1 MPTIPASTLE
11 GPYFLREQ
19 GDSLL
24 APNEIARRIVNMYL
38 LEEQT
43 LRSIWGPTA
52 YVPVPT
58 TGLRPESRQNPV
70 SSSGV
75 ATDPATPRYGF
86 RQHGIFH
93 AVMKSGR
100 ELLLLHTGNELWEWQ
115 GWERNWRRLI
125 SPTPG
130 DAGIQARLLD
140 SKQARPPTQFTFT
153 GNGVVIVPQ
162 QGRAYFYDG
171 HYIAPL
177 GFSEIP
183 ASPVGLGP
191 SSSEEQLT
199 PSGDGV
205 NDRGY
210 AHSSSHPQAM
220 VDHNASL
227 PWRKSASYA
236 VGASTP
242 MTDGFGDCRIGTI
255 TTLPISDPDKLTV
268 GTSGWIEQGQWRC
281 AVQFIDV
288 WGNLSPLS
296 PASNPVRCDLR
307 PAILLKSPKQLFS
320 ELAATGDEDFRENLP
335 EVYSVIK
342 ARPNK
347 VRIQAKWEGI
357 PTGPERCVGRRLYR
371 TKDIE
376 NTGDNTLY
384 YLTQNALATSQGYA
398 TLPDNVVTVYPDNI
412 PDGWLT
418 EPAKEVLPVPRF
430 TLCTMALGR
439 LWIAGIEDDPATI
452 RPSEANF
459 WGTFLSGNDLTPDP
473 MSDITGLHAVTNG
486 LLVCTVASTFL
497 VESSDDGKAFK
508 YRPISSEIGCA
519 APSSMASL
527 PDGKVMWLGFDG
539 FYSYNGTTV
548 TYESL
553 PIRKTLKR
561 LTLSRLVQAVGV
573 FDQRSREYRCWVSL
587 DGAAKNTHCFIY
599 DGAGWRER
607 DDMVADSICTTRDH
621 RAYTLLGGH
630 LPDDADHSGVYLLD
644 HTASPDIPTLVEDR
658 EALIETAW
666 LNAQGS
672 DEARTSYVIYLWLR
686 ETEDAKV
693 TIEVMRNWRG
703 KVVETT
709 SAFRYSRKDIPDFW
723 KSSRLADGTTWKE
736 RRPYWTRAAVHVPS
750 AEAVRFRIRGT
761 GNWEFI
767 GFQVQQASRYYG
779 GAQMPP

>member
-24 APNEIARRIVNMYL
+24 APNEIARRIVNMYM

-52 YVPVPT
+52 YVPAVA
-58 TGLRPESRQNPV
+58 TGLRPFSRGLPV
-70 SSSGV
+70 SRPGV
-75 ATDPATPRYGF
+75 LTIDPTTPVYGF

-93 AVMKSGR
+93 AVMDSGR
-100 ELLLLHTGNELWEWQ
+100 ELLLLHTGDELWEWR
-115 GWERNWRRLI
+115 GWQRNWRQILA
-125 SPTPG
+125 PTPG
-130 DAGIQARLLD
+130 AHGIQARLLD

-171 HYIAPL
+171 RYIAPL
-177 GFSEIP
+177 GFSQTP
-183 ASPVGLGP
+183 ASPVGRGP
-191 SSSEEQLT
+191 HSSAEQLS

-205 NDRGY
+205 NNRGY
-210 AHSSSHPQAM
+210 AHTSARAEAVLDDNRSF
-220 VDHNASL
+220 
-227 PWRKSASYA
+227 PWNSGDAVSA
-236 VGASTP
+236 GAGTE
-242 MTDGFGDCRIGTI
+242 MTDGFGDCRVGTI
-255 TTLPISDPDKLTV
+255 TTLPISDPDNLTV
-268 GTSGWIEQGQWRC
+268 GTSGWVEQGQWRC
-281 AVQFIDV
+281 AVQFIDL

-296 PASNPVRCDLR
+296 PASTPVRCDLR
-307 PAILLKSPKQLFS
+307 PAVLLNSPVQQLPLIGVS
-320 ELAATGDEDFRENLP
+320 EDVRIPLIPVFDLD
-335 EVYSVIK
+335 K

-347 VRIQAKWEGI
+347 VRIQVKWEGI

-384 YLTQNALATSQGYA
+384 YLTQNALATSQGFA
-398 TLPDNVVTVYPDNI
+398 TLPDNVVTMYPDNI

-418 EPAKEVLPVPRF
+418 EPAKKVLPVPRF

-439 LWIAGIEDDPATI
+439 LWIAGMEDDPATI
-452 RPSEANF
+452 RPSEAGF

-473 MSDITGLHAVTNG
+473 MSHITGLHAVTNG

-497 VESSDDGKAFK
+497 VEDSTDGKAFR

-587 DGAAKNTHCFIY
+587 DGNEENTHCFIY

-607 DDMVADSICTTRDH
+607 DDMVVDSVCTTQDH
-621 RAYTLLGGH
+621 RGYTLVGGH
-630 LPDDADHSGVYLLD
+630 LPDDETHSGVYLLD
-644 HTASPDIPTLVEDR
+644 HAASPDIPALVADR

>member
-1 MPTIPASTLE
+1 MPTIPGSKLE

-43 LRSIWGPTA
+43 IRSIWGPTA
-52 YVPVPT
+52 YVPDTT
-58 TGLRPESRQNPV
+58 TGTRPLSLRVPMPV
-70 SSSGV
+70 TALPGFDHTV
-75 ATDPATPRYGF
+75 PVYGF

-93 AVMKSGR
+93 CVMNSGR
-100 ELLLLHTGNELWEWQ
+100 EILLLHTGNELWEWR
-115 GWERNWRRLI
+115 GWQRNWRKILA
-125 SPTPG
+125 PTPG
-130 DAGIQARLLD
+130 SHGTKARLLD

-153 GNGVVIVPQ
+153 GNGIVIVPQ

-171 HYIAPL
+171 QYIAPL
-177 GFSEIP
+177 GFSQTP
-183 ASPVGLGP
+183 ASPVGVGP
-191 SSSEEQLT
+191 SSSEERLT
-199 PSGDGV
+199 EGLSGI
-205 NDRGY
+205 NDIGY
-210 AHSSSHPQAM
+210 AHSSAHEHTIIDDDRAT
-220 VDHNASL
+220 
-227 PWRKSASYA
+227 PWTSGIFSA
-236 VGASTP
+236 GPGTG
-242 MTDGFGDCRIGTI
+242 MTDGFGSCRVGTL
-255 TTLPISDPDKLTV
+255 TTISISDPESLESSP
-268 GTSGWIEQGQWRC
+268 SGWVEQGQWRC
-281 AVQFIDV
+281 AAQFVDM

-296 PASNPVRCDLR
+296 PPSNPVQCDLR
-307 PAILLKSPKQLFS
+307 PAMLLGEPLLFDRSVPPPGETPKQ
-320 ELAATGDEDFRENLP
+320 ATP
-335 EVYSVIK
+335 VK
-342 ARPNK
+342 ARPAA
-347 VRIQAKWEGI
+347 VRIQVKWEGI
-357 PTGPERCVGRRLYR
+357 PTGPERCIGRRLYR

-376 NTGDNTLY
+376 STGDNKLY
-384 YLTQNALATSQGYA
+384 YLTQNALATSQGFA
-398 TLPDNVVTVYPDNI
+398 TLPDNVVTMYPDNI

-418 EPAKEVLPVPRF
+418 EPAKDVLPVPRF

-439 LWIAGIEDDPATI
+439 LWIAGIEDAPATI
-452 RPSEANF
+452 RPSEPSF
-459 WGTFLSGNDLTPDP
+459 WGTFLIGNDITPDP
-473 MSDITGLHAVTNG
+473 MSHITGLHAVPNG
-486 LLVCTVASTFL
+486 LLVCTTSSTFL
-497 VESSDDGKAFK
+497 VVSSDDGKEFK
-508 YRPISSEIGCA
+508 HQPVSAEIGCA

-587 DGAAKNTHCFIY
+587 DGDNRNSHCFIY

-607 DDMVADSICTTRDH
+607 DDMVVDSVCSTRDH
-621 RAYTLLGGH
+621 RAYTLVGGH
-630 LPDDADHSGVYLLD
+630 LPGDSNHSGVYLLD
-644 HTASPDIPTLVEDR
+644 HMASSDIAELVTDR
-658 EALIETAW
+658 EALIETSW
-666 LNAQGS
+666 LNAQAS
-672 DEARTSYVIYLWLR
+672 DEPRTSYVVYLWLR

-703 KVVETT
+703 KVVETQ

-723 KSSRLADGTTWKE
+723 KSTRLGSSATWKE

-750 AEAVRFRIRGT
+750 AESVRFRIRGT

-779 GAQMPP
+779 GAQTPP

>member
-1 MPTIPASTLE
+1 MPSIPESRLE

-19 GDSLL
+19 GDSIL

-43 LRSIWGPTA
+43 LRSIWGPTT
-52 YVPVPT
+52 YVPQLL
-58 TGLRPESRQNPV
+58 TGLRPESREEPV
-70 SSSGV
+70 TSV
-75 ATDPATPRYGF
+75 APFISPTSPLYGF

-93 AVMKSGR
+93 CVMASGR
-100 ELLLLHTGNELWEWQ
+100 ELLLLHTGDQLWEWQ

-125 SPTPG
+125 SPTPSST
-130 DAGIQARLLD
+130 GISGQLLD
-140 SKQARPPTQFTFT
+140 SKQSRPPTQFTFT

-171 HYIAPL
+171 NYIAPL
-177 GFSEIP
+177 GFSQTP
-183 ASPVGLGP
+183 ASPLGVGP
-191 SSSEEQLT
+191 SSTGDQLNAST
-199 PSGDGV
+199 GGV
-205 NDRGY
+205 NNIGY
-210 AHSSSHPQAM
+210 AHTSARAQA
-220 VDHNASL
+220 VLDHDDGT
-227 PWRKSASYA
+227 PWSAGRDYA
-236 VGASTP
+236 TGPGTE
-242 MTDGFGDCRIGTI
+242 MTDGFGSCRIGTL
-255 TTLPISDPDKLTV
+255 TTLPISDPENLKV
-268 GTSGWIEQGQWRC
+268 GTSGWVEQGQWRC
-281 AVQFIDV
+281 AVQFVDM

-307 PAILLKSPKQLFS
+307 PAVLLTDPAELFS
-320 ELAATGDEDFRENLP
+320 EVFPTVERPAGQPATYR
-335 EVYSVIK
+335 VSK
-342 ARPNK
+342 ARPDS
-347 VRIQAKWEGI
+347 VRIQVKWEGI

-376 NTGDNTLY
+376 NTGDSSLY
-384 YLTQNALATSQGYA
+384 YLTQNALATSQGFA
-398 TLPDNVVTVYPDNI
+398 TLPDNVVTMYPDNI

-418 EPAKEVLPVPRF
+418 EPAKDVLPVPRF
-430 TLCTMALGR
+430 SLCTMALGR
-439 LWIAGIEDDPATI
+439 LWIAGMEDDPATI
-452 RPSEANF
+452 RPSEAGF
-459 WGTFLSGNDLTPDP
+459 WGTFPAGNDLTPDP
-473 MSDITGLHAVTNG
+473 MSHITGLHAVPNG
-486 LLVCTVASTFL
+486 LLVCTTSSTFL

-508 YRPISSEIGCA
+508 YRPVSSEIGCA

-539 FYSYNGTTV
+539 FYSYNGSTV

-561 LTLSRLVQAVGV
+561 LTLSRLAQAVGV

-587 DGAAKNTHCFIY
+587 DGDVKNTHCFIY

-607 DDMVADSICTTRDH
+607 DDMVVDSVCTTQDH
-621 RAYTLLGGH
+621 RGYTLVGGH
-630 LPDDADHSGVYLLD
+630 LPNDGNHSGVYLLD
-644 HTASPDIPTLVEDR
+644 HAASPDLGTLVENR

-686 ETEDAKV
+686 ETEDASV

-703 KVVETT
+703 RVVETT

-723 KSSRLADGTTWKE
+723 KATRLNSGAAWKE

-761 GNWEFI
+761 GTWEFI